1 MSNKKINSEN
11 KIEYNNMNT
20 FNDKVSVINAK
31 YIYNLDFNTFKATF
45 WDKNELNQCNN
56 KWDLKVYFNCVRK
69 YCQEVIRGQKDNQP
83 FSIIKKNYNYSGS
96 NKAGRI
102 YVSGFGIQSLQ
113 NKLRKFLT
121 GDYLVDI
128 DIKNCHYN
136 ILYKIV
142 LEYNKNNENK
152 LNYIHL
158 ENYCKNRSNVLLQNR
173 LTKMT
178 LLVCLNSD
186 EIKTNKK
193 EKGFYT
199 KNDFLKA
206 LHLEKMT
213 IFDTLI
219 KNTNYFKNIQ
229 TDNELN
235 PISSL
240 VNKLL
245 CVKENE
251 IIQSIIK
258 SDICV
263 PMFDG
268 FMFPIEEKEK
278 YDYLLEKKDIIEW
291 EYKENKIHI
300 DTSQFKEENSKDYE
314 TLRNKF
320 EKEHFMIYNPTIF
333 VKKIKN
339 QKGIL
344 EDKFFS
350 KENINIILFNWL
362 ILNENGKEENFFVNW
377 LQDENRKHF
386 ECMEFNPY
394 TKKELDTTPNH
405 IYNNFN
411 EFDSTIVEYKKKD
424 IQWFEDFLLYN
435 LADGNYESY
444 QYLLNYN
451 ADLIQR
457 PYYNNQVALV
467 LKGESGVGKDTL
479 VEIIE
484 NVYGKSNDYV
494 YRTANIDDILPK
506 SGFNT
511 GLKNQLLV
519 QFNEVQGKDSNEAKE
534 RIKDHITR
542 GQNIIKE
549 KYINEY
555 KQKNLAHIIF
565 CSNNNSPVTF
575 AYDERRFALFK
586 CGSKNKGNT
595 EYWNEIYENIKDK
608 NKMNQLYSYLLDIDL
623 SNWKP
628 VKDRPKNK
636 EYMIAISN
644 AIPHHIRWLKELF
657 LDEKEIKY
665 IFNYNKKLDI
675 YYCNT
680 KTIYNHFNRWA
691 TENHL
696 MKEGTFKSLSFKKQ
710 LQEINGFT
718 FDKTLRLDNNLSKKV
733 VMIKDDIINEL
744 KKYEFNV
751 NIEDD
756 EILDLN

>member
-263 PMFDG
+263 
-268 FMFPIEEKEK
+268 
-278 YDYLLEKKDIIEW
+278 
-291 EYKENKIHI
+291 
-300 DTSQFKEENSKDYE
+300 Q
-314 TLRNKF
+314 
-320 EKEHFMIYNPTIF
+320 
-333 VKKIKN
+333 
-339 QKGIL
+339 
-344 EDKFFS
+344 
-350 KENINIILFNWL
+350 
-362 ILNENGKEENFFVNW
+362 
-377 LQDENRKHF
+377 
-386 ECMEFNPY
+386 
-394 TKKELDTTPNH
+394 
-405 IYNNFN
+405 
-411 EFDSTIVEYKKKD
+411 
-424 IQWFEDFLLYN
+424 
-435 LADGNYESY
+435 
-444 QYLLNYN
+444 
-451 ADLIQR
+451 
-457 PYYNNQVALV
+457 
-467 LKGESGVGKDTL
+467 
-479 VEIIE
+479 
-484 NVYGKSNDYV
+484 
-494 YRTANIDDILPK
+494 
-506 SGFNT
+506 
-511 GLKNQLLV
+511 GL
-519 QFNEVQGKDSNEAKE
+519 
-534 RIKDHITR
+534 T
-542 GQNIIKE
+542 
-549 KYINEY
+549 
-555 KQKNLAHIIF
+555 
-565 CSNNNSPVTF
+565 
-575 AYDERRFALFK
+575 
-586 CGSKNKGNT
+586 
-595 EYWNEIYENIKDK
+595 IYENVINNITPKI
-608 NKMNQLYSYLLDIDL
+608 SYMC
-623 SNWKP
+623 SY
-628 VKDRPKNK
+628 V
-636 EYMIAISN
+636 
-644 AIPHHIRWLKELF
+644 
-657 LDEKEIKY
+657 
-665 IFNYNKKLDI
+665 
-675 YYCNT
+675 
-680 KTIYNHFNRWA
+680 
-691 TENHL
+691 
-696 MKEGTFKSLSFKKQ
+696 
-710 LQEINGFT
+710 
-718 FDKTLRLDNNLSKKV
+718 
-733 VMIKDDIINEL
+733 
-744 KKYEFNV
+744 
-751 NIEDD
+751 
-756 EILDLN
+756 